1 MKYSVIIPCYNSAQ
15 YLGDQLDGLA
25 KQRLAE
31 PWEVIVVDNGS
42 TDDPGSPVRAFQSK
56 VPNLRMIDASGGRG
70 VSYARN
76 RGAEAAAGE
85 FLLFCDADDVVAPGW
100 LEAMARAFSDHDLVT
115 GPAEYDKLNVNP
127 GVRKGSRTSARVW
140 DFLPIMPH
148 AIGCNMGIRKSLH
161 DAIGGCDESLFAM
174 DDVDYSWRAQLA
186 GSELHFVQDAVVHY
200 RVRNSSWAAF
210 KQFTRYGEYA
220 VLLYKKFLD
229 QGIEK
234 KTWKDGVRNWWKLL
248 RQLPQLRHRATR
260 ARWVRQFGMA
270 VGRLKGSFKY
280 RVVAL

>member
-1 MKYSVIIPCYNSAQ
+1 MKYSVVIPCYNSAQ

-42 TDDPGSPVRAFQSK
+42 NDDPGSVVRAFQSK

-76 RGAEAAAGE
+76 RGAEAATGE

-100 LEAMARAFSDHDLVT
+100 LEAMARAFAHYDLLT
-115 GPAEYDKLNVNP
+115 GVAEYDKLNVNP
-127 GVRKGSRTSARVW
+127 GVRQEPRTSARVW
-140 DFLPIMPH
+140 DFLPLMPH

-161 DAIGGCDESLFAM
+161 EAIGGCDETLFAM

-186 GSELHFVQDAVVHY
+186 GAELHFVADAVVHY
-200 RVRNSSWAAF
+200 RVRNSLWVAF
-210 KQFTRYGEYA
+210 KQFMRYGEYA

-229 QGIEK
+229 QGIAK
-234 KTWKDGVRNWWKLL
+234 KTWKDGARNWWRLL
-248 RQLPQLRHRATR
+248 RQIPQLLRRRTR

-270 VGRLKGSFKY
+270 VGRLKGSIKY